1 MSSYSI
7 SELTLAMSV
16 PVVHPTGPRKAKVT
30 AIQRMAVVAALKS
43 TLKSVPASATNAR
56 RPVRGPSKNP
66 RVVAKKAH
74 AAFKKELKVT
84 RRKLKVVWKEKVKS
98 LKKKTKKTKKS
109 KKLSETQIKENKMIR
124 SVKAEMKRREKISAD
139 FKVKFGMSMSDIQ
152 ARMSRNDAA
161 GDRTDPFSVFIC

>member
-43 TLKSVPASATNAR
+43 TLKSVPVSATNSR

-66 RVVAKKAH
+66 RIVAKKAH
-74 AAFKKELKVT
+74 RAFKRELKAT
-84 RRKLKVVWKEKVKS
+84 RRKLKVVWKEKAKS
-98 LKKKTKKTKKS
+98 LKKKTKKS
-109 KKLSETQIKENKMIR
+109 KKLSKTQIKENKMIR
-124 SVKAEMKRREKISAD
+124 AVKAEMKRREKISSD
-139 FKVKFGMSMSDIQ
+139 FKVKFGVSMSDIQ
-152 ARMSRNDAA
+152 ARMSRNDDAP
-161 GDRTDPFSVFIC
+161 DRTDPFSVFIC

>member
-7 SELTLAMSV
+7 SELTLAMSA
-16 PVVHPTGPRKAKVT
+16 PVVHPTGTRKAKVT

-56 RPVRGPSKNP
+56 HPVRGPSKNP
-66 RVVAKKAH
+66 RIVAKKAH

-84 RRKLKVVWKEKVKS
+84 RRKLKVVWKEKAKS
-98 LKKKTKKTKKS
+98 LKKKTKKS

-124 SVKAEMKRREKISAD
+124 SVKAEMKRREKISSD
-139 FKVKFGMSMSDIQ
+139 FKVKFGVSMSDIQ
-152 ARMSRNDAA
+152 AHMSRNDDAP
-161 GDRTDPFSVFIC
+161 DRTDPFSVFIC